1 MVGRA
6 KKPTTRVFLLP
17 SVLAISL
24 MLSACQK
31 ETTTS
36 EESASD
42 STEVNDALDSVA
54 SENLTSNVSPTSDP
68 VRSTMSNAEAQLI
81 DTLSRHRWTLDSVTD
96 ANHQS
101 VTEFANIN
109 SQVTLVFNE
118 HQGQNTLS
126 YSVGCNTISAA
137 YQLQGHTLTIDEG
150 MSTKMSCSELD
161 SAENTLST
169 LMLGNSELKV
179 TQSDSPVLTQ
189 FTSDNATLVWS
200 GRLTPQAKYNSKGE
214 AVFWA
219 VNAKKVDCEMNNNKQ
234 CLQIKPVTYDNQG
247 IKTHEGKWRVFSG
260 EIDGYHHDGTHEEV
274 LRLQRYQLGTS
285 ELLMNDEPLES
296 DTNDDAYA
304 YVLDAV
310 IESSVAE

>member
-17 SVLAISL
+17 SVLAISF

-31 ETTTS
+31 ETATG

-42 STEVNDALDSVA
+42 STKVNDALGSVV

-68 VRSTMSNAEAQLI
+68 VRTAMSNTEEQLI

-118 HQGQNTLS
+118 NQGQNTLS

-137 YQLQGHTLTIDEG
+137 YQLQGHTLIIDEG

-214 AVFWA
+214 AVFWV
-219 VNAKKVDCEMNNNKQ
+219 VNPKKVDCEMNNDKQ

-247 IKTHEGKWRVFSG
+247 IKTHEGKWRTFAG

>member
-6 KKPTTRVFLLP
+6 KKPTTIIFLLP

-68 VRSTMSNAEAQLI
+68 VRTAMSNAEAQLI

-137 YQLQGHTLTIDEG
+137 YQLQGHTLIIDEG
-150 MSTKMSCSELD
+150 MSTKMSCDELD

-219 VNAKKVDCEMNNNKQ
+219 VNAKKVDCEMNNDKQ

-247 IKTHEGKWRVFSG
+247 IQTHEGKWRTFAG